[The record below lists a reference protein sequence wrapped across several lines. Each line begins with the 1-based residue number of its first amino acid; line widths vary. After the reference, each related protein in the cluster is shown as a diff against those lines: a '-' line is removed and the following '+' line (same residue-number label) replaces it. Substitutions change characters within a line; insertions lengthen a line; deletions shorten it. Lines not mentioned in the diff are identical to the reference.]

1 MKSMDLASCL
11 LYIKKELMI
20 DMFVWEL
27 MDDGYNEVMAL
38 VYT

>member
-1 MKSMDLASCL
+1 MFIV
-11 LYIKKELMI
+11 YKKELMI

-27 MDDGYNEVMAL
+27 MDDRYNEVMAL